1 MPSELIPA
9 SASPRRAALPAAA
22 GARRY
27 ADSGEPFD
35 KVGAYGIQR
44 RGGLLVDA
52 VEGCY
57 FNVVGLPP
65 RRLHGLL
72 LGRGVAEEEWLG
84 PGRT

>member
-1 MPSELIPA
+1 MPSELILA
-9 SASPRRAALPAAA
+9 SASPRRAVSA
-22 GARRY
+22 GAC
-27 ADSGEPFD
+27 
-35 KVGAYGIQR
+35 GIQG

-57 FNVVGLPP
+57 FNVVGLPL

-72 LGRGVAEEEWLG
+72 LGRGVAAEEWLG